1 MNRPVQIALVSAV
14 CFVAHVTAIF
24 KKDSR
29 DILGSYTR
37 LFVETERI
45 WKNYASQNH
54 RIYYSFYD
62 SFYESI
68 YSKEYYYPFLLKM
81 DKQ

>member
-45 WKNYASQNH
+45 
-54 RIYYSFYD
+54 
-62 SFYESI
+62 
-68 YSKEYYYPFLLKM
+68 
-81 DKQ
+81 